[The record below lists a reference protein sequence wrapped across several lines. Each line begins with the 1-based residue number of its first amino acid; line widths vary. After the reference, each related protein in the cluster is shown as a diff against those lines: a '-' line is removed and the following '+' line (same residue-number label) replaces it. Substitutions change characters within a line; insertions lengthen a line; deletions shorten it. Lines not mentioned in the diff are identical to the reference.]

1 MGTRLQYPQI
11 EKKKTTLPGVG
22 LEDSFELVILRL

>member
-11 EKKKTTLPGVG
+11 EKKKRPCQESG
-22 LEDSFELVILRL
+22 LEGSFELVILRL

>member
-11 EKKKTTLPGVG
+11 EKKWPCQESG